1 MSTKRLTAHAP
12 RTTALARKI
21 AALQSGCVGCKNCRG
36 LCAELVELLSLPEA
50 VLEPAE
56 PK

>member
-21 AALQSGCVGCKNCRG
+21 ADLRRGCVGCKNCRG

-50 VLEPAE
+50 VLDPPE